1 MEDFSNSIQKIAD
14 MAKVATG
21 LQSSPHVMTIPG
33 QAKHMVHV
41 WEPHTKD
48 LRTIEL
54 APEKRD
60 YKATSIQSLIGVIG
74 QFAPKAADAT
84 QPDPVAATDVW
95 AWVNKGTVVVQLHQ
109 SGDRREK
116 VTLALQRSDA
126 FKALE
131 TLGKAGQVNQRTLL
145 DYLRTQINCPHTPD
159 LVPLVKRLKFSVGTA
174 GDSTVGNGRESMG
187 KRVEAEVAGLD
198 GSAMPELVTFEV
210 PVYDD
215 LFDEKGEVITRPI
228 ECSFD
233 VNTME
238 QSFAVKP
245 RAGEIEKALRE
256 LDQYVIDQIKFGVAS
271 SVRVFR
277 GIPN

>member
-1 MEDFSNSIQKIAD
+1 VDISASIQKITDLTERA
-14 MAKVATG
+14 ANVNAVPV
-21 LQSSPHVMTIPG
+21 LLNIPG
-33 QAKHMVHV
+33 QAKHVVHLYNKLMAKLERV
-41 WEPHTKD
+41 
-48 LRTIEL
+48 EL
-54 APEKRD
+54 EPEKRD
-60 YKATSIQSLIGVIG
+60 YKATSIQSLIGVIN
-74 QFAPKAADAT
+74 QFAPKATTAGE
-84 QPDPVAATDVW
+84 PDPVPDTDVW

-109 SGDRREK
+109 SGDRRDR
-116 VTLALQRSDA
+116 VTLALQRSDS

-145 DYLRTQINCPHTPD
+145 DYLRTQINCAHTPD
-159 LVPLVKRLKFSVGTA
+159 LLPLVKRLKFSASTA

-198 GSAMPELVTFEV
+198 GGSMPEVVEFDV

-215 LFDEKGEVITRPI
+215 LFDEQGYVVKKRI

-233 VNTME
+233 VNTLE

-256 LDQYVIDQIKFGVAS
+256 LDQYLIDQIKFGVAS